1 MTPAELDAIEAR
13 ANAASAGPW
22 TYCGCGKCA
31 QVSMEKGPIVMVGI
45 GARDVSYTC
54 GEGVDDASRL
64 LNAEFCAHARQ
75 DVPALVAEVRRLQ
88 GAIKAWADEQ
98 QRIGWTLPNPTP

>member
-1 MTPAELDAIEAR
+1 MTAAELDAIEAR

-75 DVPALVAEVRRLQ
+75 DVPALVAEVRRLRELVQ
-88 GAIKAWADEQ
+88 VGP
-98 QRIGWTLPNPTP
+98 RLSGPGSP